1 VIDLDVPETELE
13 VKGFPPG
20 TQIYLNGKLIGTVVV
35 KRAQFRVKCGQYEA
49 VLKHPIY
56 GEWRQKIEVRPG
68 ESFILET
75 LSEEAE

>member
-1 VIDLDVPETELE
+1 
-13 VKGFPPG
+13 
-20 TQIYLNGKLIGTVVV
+20 VV

-75 LSEEAE
+75 LSGEAE